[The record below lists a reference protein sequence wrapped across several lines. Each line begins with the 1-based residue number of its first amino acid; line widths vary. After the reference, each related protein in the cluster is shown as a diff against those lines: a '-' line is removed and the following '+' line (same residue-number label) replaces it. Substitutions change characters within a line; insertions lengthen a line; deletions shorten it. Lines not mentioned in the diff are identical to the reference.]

1 MTLGPWKGLHFFV
14 GRNAMNSADYYV
26 KHLAVDLPLA
36 TADKIAD
43 VTLATGRAAGMLP
56 LTVVVLDAGGHVV
69 VQKREDGSGILRAEI
84 ARGKAY
90 AALGMGVGSRILRD
104 RLKER
109 IAFQA
114 AVAAASDGR
123 FVPVPGGVLI
133 LNAAGAV
140 IGAVGVSGDASDR
153 DEHAACEGIK
163 AAGLASHP
171 DAAVENW
178 RDAAL

>member
-1 MTLGPWKGLHFFV
+1 
-14 GRNAMNSADYYV
+14 MNSADYYV

-43 VTLATGRAAGMLP
+43 VTLAAGRAAGMLP

-84 ARGKAY
+84 AYGKAY
-90 AALGMGVGSRILRD
+90 AALGMGIGSRVARD

-114 AVAAASDGR
+114 LSPPLPMASSFPYPVA
-123 FVPVPGGVLI
+123 
-133 LNAAGAV
+133 
-140 IGAVGVSGDASDR
+140 
-153 DEHAACEGIK
+153 C
-163 AAGLASHP
+163 
-171 DAAVENW
+171 
-178 RDAAL
+178 

>member
-1 MTLGPWKGLHFFV
+1 
-14 GRNAMNSADYYV
+14 MNSADYYV

-114 AVAAASDGR
+114 AVAAASDGS

-133 LNAAGAV
+133 LNATGAV

>member
-1 MTLGPWKGLHFFV
+1 MS
-14 GRNAMNSADYYV
+14 N
-26 KHLAVDLPLA
+26 
-36 TADKIAD
+36 
-43 VTLATGRAAGMLP
+43 VTLAQADLIANEAIAKGRALNFLP

>member
-1 MTLGPWKGLHFFV
+1 
-14 GRNAMNSADYYV
+14 
-26 KHLAVDLPLA
+26 
-36 TADKIAD
+36 
-43 VTLATGRAAGMLP
+43 
-56 LTVVVLDAGGHVV
+56 
-69 VQKREDGSGILRAEI
+69 
-84 ARGKAY
+84 
-90 AALGMGVGSRILRD
+90 MGAGSRILRD

>member
-1 MTLGPWKGLHFFV
+1 
-14 GRNAMNSADYYV
+14 MNSADYYV

-114 AVAAASDGR
+114 AVAAASDGS

-133 LNAAGAV
+133 LNA
-140 IGAVGVSGDASDR
+140 GVSGDASDR

-163 AAGLASHP
+163 AAGLSSHP

>member
-1 MTLGPWKGLHFFV
+1 MS
-14 GRNAMNSADYYV
+14 SADYYV

-90 AALGMGVGSRILRD
+90 AALGMGIGSRI
-104 RLKER
+104 
-109 IAFQA
+109 
-114 AVAAASDGR
+114 V
-123 FVPVPGGVLI
+123 
-133 LNAAGAV
+133 
-140 IGAVGVSGDASDR
+140 R
-153 DEHAACEGIK
+153 DECRRRR
-163 AAGLASHP
+163 
-171 DAAVENW
+171 DWCRW
-178 RDAAL
+178 RQRRCV